1 MNEDFLLAVQPAWF
15 KALTCLYM
23 LSMPNNNTTLTTSY
37 SYAFI
42 KGLNWIRLPTIIY
55 ATQSLTSVIPM
66 MGEFIASDKL
76 DTQAKIKLIAIYS
89 PYFIIPLSM
98 VLFLALDEYPFTQK
112 PRLCEIRSLLNATSK
127 PYHRAITDVKRSG
140 KKCSCGNR
148 QHSKPSHK
156 ECQRQNEQ
164 ASGNHV
170 KK

>member
-1 MNEDFLLAVQPAWF
+1 
-15 KALTCLYM
+15 
-23 LSMPNNNTTLTTSY
+23 MPNNNTMFTTSY

-76 DTQAKIKLIAIYS
+76 DTQARIKLIAIYS

-112 PRLCEIRSLLNATSK
+112 PRRKTSK
-127 PYHRAITDVKRSG
+127 
-140 KKCSCGNR
+140 
-148 QHSKPSHK
+148 Q
-156 ECQRQNEQ
+156 Q
-164 ASGNHV
+164 
-170 KK
+170 